1 MTKALDDILVLD
13 LTTEFWSSL
22 AAAMLGDFG
31 ADVVKL
37 EPLPDAHELRDRYR
51 DQNAPETWNY
61 SFELANRNK
70 RSLAIDLDAGRATFE
85 KLVAAA
91 DVFLTDLPT
100 AALTEL
106 RLDFAT
112 LSQLKP
118 DLIYARGSGLGPEGP
133 DSEEPAIDELA
144 AARTGM
150 MPILQQP
157 GQPPVYTGAGQIYTT
172 IMLAFGVTAALHH
185 RDETGEGQEVDAS
198 LLGGNMY
205 SASLDIQAFL
215 AMGGERFLQ
224 PVSRLDAGNPMS
236 GTLYPTEDGL
246 WVTLTMPD
254 TDRWWP
260 DLSDIVGLDVEDPR
274 YNSHERRCEEN
285 RLELI
290 SALEEAFA
298 KRPAAHWRDTFNERK
313 MSADVIEDYA
323 YPAQDEQ
330 ARRNSFIIDVDT
342 ENHGKVPSLGFPLY
356 MSESLAELARTA
368 PALGEHTDELLSS
381 LAGASGDEIAALRSK
396 GAVA

>member
-22 AAAMLGDFG
+22 AGAMLGDFG
-31 ADVVKL
+31 ANVVKL
-37 EPLPDAHELRDRYR
+37 ESLPDARNARDRYR
-51 DQNAPETWNY
+51 DQDAPGTWNY
-61 SFELANRNK
+61 RFELANRNK
-70 RSLAIDLDAGRATFE
+70 RSIAIDLAAGRATFE
-85 KLVAAA
+85 KLAAAA
-91 DVFLTDLPT
+91 DVLLTDLPP
-100 AALTEL
+100 AALTER
-106 RLDFAT
+106 RLDYAT
-112 LSQLKP
+112 LSRLKP
-118 DLIYARGSGLGPEGP
+118 DLIYARGSGLGPLGP
-133 DSEEPAIDELA
+133 DAGEPAIDELA

-172 IMLAFGVTAALHH
+172 VMLAFGVAAALHH
-185 RDETGEGQEVDAS
+185 RDETGEGQQVDAS

-260 DLSDIVGLDVEDPR
+260 DLAEITGLGVEDPR

-290 SALEEAFA
+290 AELEAAFA
-298 KRPAAHWRDTFNERK
+298 QRPAAHWRDTFNERK

-323 YPAQDEQ
+323 YPARDEQ
-330 ARRNSFIIDVDT
+330 ARRNGFIIDVET
-342 ENHGKVPSLGFPLY
+342 AERGSVPSLGFPLY
-356 MSESLAELARTA
+356 MSESEPELRRTA

-381 LAGASGDEIAALRSK
+381 LAGVNDAEIAELRSN
-396 GAVA
+396 GVVA